1 MKWGMERDREEGV
14 REVGEGGEG
23 ERVGS
28 GQEDRAGVGTGRRSG
43 GRVVGWAGCG
53 EGCGEASQV
62 TEVEPVSTASI
73 LCLRLG
79 GLL

>member
-53 EGCGEASQV
+53 EASQV